1 MEPVE
6 EEKNTSEFHPLVTI
20 MLARMKSNPQEF
32 LRGNLRDTP
41 SPKKSHVQLVELAS
55 QFMTA
60 AERTAVKAGMREANM
75 QLLHEHFLKSLLI
88 RETK

>member
-6 EEKNTSEFHPLVTI
+6 EKEAEPEFHPLVTI

-32 LRGNLRDTP
+32 LKGNLRDTP
-41 SPKKSHVQLVELAS
+41 APRVSHVHLVELAS
-55 QFMTA
+55 QFVTK
-60 AERTAVKAGMREANM
+60 AEREAIKVGMREANM
-75 QLLHEHFLKSLLI
+75 QLLHTHFLKSLLI